1 MRRRN
6 AQMVEVEVLK
16 GEKRDGESRESKKKK
31 KKKKERSRA
40 GPRKIRETDSTPYT
54 G

>member
-31 KKKKERSRA
+31 KEEE
-40 GPRKIRETDSTPYT
+40 RKISSGTS
-54 G
+54 